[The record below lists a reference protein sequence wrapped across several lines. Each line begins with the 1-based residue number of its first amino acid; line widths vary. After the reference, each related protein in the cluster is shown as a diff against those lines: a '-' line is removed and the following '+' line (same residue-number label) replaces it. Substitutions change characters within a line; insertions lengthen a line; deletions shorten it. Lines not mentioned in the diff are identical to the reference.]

1 MIIQATTKKQ
11 LNVSSASEVNQSLT
25 ARQREVVELV
35 AHGMSNKE
43 IANELN
49 ISEGT
54 VKQHIFAIFRILN
67 VTSRAKLALVGQ
79 RLRPQREVGR
89 KNAVLQPNQNM
100 QYSWRLIS
108 AVAVNIPELEITD
121 PQKVV
126 ERNQQLT
133 HLRHAIE
140 RMVLA
145 MDGSSMPMPDGG
157 VLIWFGHPTTHI
169 DDPQRA
175 SMLAQGIRNHIA
187 AEKEFSFGFG
197 LGLGIAT
204 VAEVV
209 PSDSSQLIF
218 ASAFQKA
225 SKLSK
230 KSSELGLSLANALTQ
245 RLCKSSLTWLEL
257 RPKQDQTDI
266 KNTKTKEVIYAIST
280 ASGQRSFT
288 EHAWGELHFLSSVF
302 DTAKNGVAQ
311 WISVESWPPTLANSL
326 IDVIG
331 ADAEQAGFT
340 ALRLHLPSSKRQD
353 VALASMLTQI
363 EMAIKPSDLPAQKS
377 DTTLDRLLSV
387 LWRVSSQAPVVL
399 QVYGIQSLSALQ
411 AAIGQRGIDRL
422 VGLKVL
428 IVVANLR
435 DSQKPKTSI
444 RVLGARP
451 DNLVFT
457 RVHTMVEPEIDLL
470 PEGVMVDMQA
480 MVDDLSPV
488 ARQVIFA
495 AAESPGRPIDELLP
509 RLSIPRPVMQ
519 MALQEL
525 SNTGLI
531 TPRDDNHFDFR
542 DALTISAIAQLKKIA
557 ITG

>member
-1 MIIQATTKKQ
+1 MTIQAVTNKQ
-11 LNVSSASEVNQSLT
+11 LNVSSAPRVNQSLT

-54 VKQHIFAIFRILN
+54 VKQHIFAIFRIFN
-67 VTSRAKLALVGQ
+67 VTSRAKLALIGQ
-79 RLRPQREVGR
+79 RLSPQREVGR
-89 KNAVLQPNQNM
+89 KNAVLAPNQNM

-108 AVAVNIPELEITD
+108 AVAVNIPELAITD

-126 ERNQQLT
+126 ERNQQLM

-145 MDGSSMPMPDGG
+145 LDGSSMPMPDGG

-175 SMLAQGIRNHIA
+175 SMLAQGIRNHITT
-187 AEKEFSFGFG
+187 EMGLGFG

-209 PSDSSQLIF
+209 PSDSSQLMF

-225 SKLSK
+225 SMLGK

-257 RPKQDQTDI
+257 RPKQDKADL
-266 KNTKTKEVIYAIST
+266 KNTKAKEVIYAIST
-280 ASGQRSFT
+280 PSGKRGLV

-302 DTAKNGVAQ
+302 DTTKNGIAQ
-311 WISVESWPPTLANSL
+311 WVSVESWPPTLANSL
-326 IDVIG
+326 IDAIG
-331 ADAEQAGFT
+331 ADAQQAGFT

-353 VALASMLTQI
+353 VALASMLTQM
-363 EMAIKPSDLPAQKS
+363 EMAIKRSDLPAQKS
-377 DTTLDRLLSV
+377 DTTLDRLLSM
-387 LWRVSSQAPVVL
+387 LWRVSSHAPVVL
-399 QVYGIQSLSALQ
+399 QVYGIQSLAAFQ

-428 IVVANLR
+428 IVLANLR

-457 RVHTMVEPEIDLL
+457 RVHTMAEPAIDLL

-480 MVDDLSPV
+480 MVDDLSPA
-488 ARQVIFA
+488 ARQIIFA
-495 AAESPGRPIDELLP
+495 AAESPGQGIDTLLP
-509 RLSIPRPVMQ
+509 RLSIPRPVLQ

-542 DALTISAIAQLKKIA
+542 DALTISAITQLKKIA
-557 ITG
+557 IAA